1 MTTLDTTAGP
11 PPVRDLRRL
20 WRVLVAVTLP
30 VGPLLIAVSR
40 GILPYWSTD
49 SGEVIVARSLADL
62 PAMEAIA
69 WLGLL
74 MMPCLVLST
83 LALGFVARRGAPV
96 LATLGAGLSLV
107 AYANWGAA
115 GSADYLVLALGR
127 EDVDQATVLTVVE
140 ATMAHPIALIA
151 GFGWVLGH
159 IVGTMLLGAALWRSR
174 VVRPWVAVVI
184 IASQPVHLVA
194 AVIIPS
200 VTLDVLAGW
209 GLTAFGYAMVSLAVL
224 RTPDADWDLP
234 PARPAGP
241 VARAPRGA
249 ASPTHV

>member
-1 MTTLDTTAGP
+1 MTIVDTP
-11 PPVRDLRRL
+11 PGVPPARDLRRL
-20 WRVLVAVTLP
+20 WRVAVALTLP

-49 SGEVIVARSLADL
+49 SGEIIVARSLADL
-62 PAMEAIA
+62 PAMETIA

-74 MMPCLVLST
+74 MMPCLLLST
-83 LALGFVARRGAPV
+83 LALGYVARRGAPV
-96 LATLGAGLSLV
+96 LATVGAGLSFV

-115 GSADYLVLALGR
+115 GGADYLVLALGR
-127 EDVDQATVLTVVE
+127 EGVGEATVLQVVE
-140 ATMAHPIALIA
+140 ATLAHPIAFIA

-174 VVRPWVAVVI
+174 VVAPWVAAVV

-209 GLTAFGYAMVSLAVL
+209 GLTAFGYAMVSVAVL
-224 RTPDADWDLP
+224 RTPDAEWDLP
-234 PARPAGP
+234 PVRSPRATGRAR
-241 VARAPRGA
+241 RGSA
-249 ASPTHV
+249 IPSHA